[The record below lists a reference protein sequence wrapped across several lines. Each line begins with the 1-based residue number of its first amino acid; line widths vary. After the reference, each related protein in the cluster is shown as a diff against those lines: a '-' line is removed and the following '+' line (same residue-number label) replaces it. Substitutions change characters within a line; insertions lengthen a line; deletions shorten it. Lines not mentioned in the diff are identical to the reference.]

1 MVRNNLV
8 KVDIFDNQLETI
20 SKIDAHKAPILH
32 RAFSVFL
39 FNDKNEI
46 LIQKR
51 ALNKY
56 HSGGLWANACCSHPQ
71 KDEDVIVSAQNRLI
85 EELGIT
91 TDLKELFTFTYMH
104 KFNNKLYEYELDH
117 VLLGKYNGEI
127 KLDPNEASECKWIT
141 IDELNNQLTTSPQI
155 FASWFII
162 CAPKIAYYIKQN
174 ISTKNSKA
182 TKFKKED

>member
-1 MVRNNLV
+1 MIRNSLV
-8 KVDIFDNQLETI
+8 KVDIFDNQLGEV
-20 SKIDAHKAPILH
+20 SKADAHKSPILH

-39 FNDKNEI
+39 YNDNKEI

-51 ALNKY
+51 ADNKY

-71 KDEDVIVSAQNRLI
+71 KDENIILSAKNRLI
-85 EELGIT
+85 EELGIS

-104 KFNNKLYEYELDH
+104 KFNDELFEYELDH

-127 KLDPNEASECKWIT
+127 KLNTEEASEYKWIS
-141 IDELNNQLTTSPQI
+141 IDELNKALVSSPQD

-162 CAPKIAYYIKQN
+162 CAPKVALYIKN
-174 ISTKNSKA
+174 I
-182 TKFKKED
+182 D

>member
-1 MVRNNLV
+1 MIRNRLV
-8 KVDIFDNQLETI
+8 KVDIFDNQLGEV
-20 SKIDAHKAPILH
+20 SKADAHKSPILH

-39 FNDKNEI
+39 YNDNKEI

-51 ALNKY
+51 ADNKY

-71 KDEDVIVSAQNRLI
+71 KDENIILSAKNRLI
-85 EELGIT
+85 EELGIS

-104 KFNNKLYEYELDH
+104 KFNDELFEYELDH

-127 KLDPNEASECKWIT
+127 KLNTEEASEYKWIS
-141 IDELNNQLTTSPQI
+141 IDELNKALVSSPQD

-162 CAPKIAYYIKQN
+162 CAPKVTLYIKN
-174 ISTKNSKA
+174 I
-182 TKFKKED
+182 D